1 MSDLF
6 DRFGGWIT
14 AIVVGALGL
23 IGALLPKRGTLE
35 NTRIDQLQEDI
46 NGLRT
51 ELKEQREAYGEQSD
65 RIDNLEQMLIWFRR
79 RDVAW
84 ERREAEIMLG
94 VEQGR
99 YPPWPERTG
108 ILVETRH
115 D

>member
-1 MSDLF
+1 MADLF

-46 NGLRT
+46 QALRE
-51 ELKEQREAYGEQSD
+51 ELKDQRTAAREDSA
-65 RIDNLEQMLIWFRR
+65 RIDTLEQMLIWFRR

-84 ERREAEIMLG
+84 ERREAELMLG
-94 VEQGR
+94 AEQGR
-99 YPPWPERTG
+99 FPPWPERTG
-108 ILVETRH
+108 ILTETRH

>member
-1 MSDLF
+1 MGDLF

-46 NGLRT
+46 DGLRR
-51 ELKEQREAYGEQSD
+51 ELGEQRKAYGEQSE
-65 RIDNLEQMLIWFRR
+65 RIDGLEEMLIWFRR

-84 ERREAEIMLG
+84 ERREAELMLG
-94 VEQGR
+94 AEQGR
-99 YPPWPERTG
+99 FPPWPERTG
-108 ILVETRH
+108 ILAERRH